1 MSLFA
6 LLALCFLQEPVAPE
20 SAEQE
25 PVAPESAEQEPGKDP
40 ITMQDME
47 KAIAAVT
54 ERFAEVDI
62 LLNKTVEGIS
72 DAADQPEAPLAE
84 DASIGAAADAAAQ
97 LVADM
102 EHLLEVLPAPPQ
114 QPNDGSGSG
123 GEPQE
128 GMPSQPSDPS
138 RDPQG
143 NQNDGSPQPQESQ
156 NGQAPPPEMPLR
168 SVLRD
173 PRAGQWG
180 NLPPRLQQ
188 AIDNASADDLPLRYR
203 RWLVEYH
210 RNGSD
215 N

>member
-6 LLALCFLQEPVAPE
+6 LLALCWLQEPVTPE
-20 SAEQE
+20 
-25 PVAPESAEQEPGKDP
+25 PGEQEPGQD
-40 ITMQDME
+40 TVSMQDME

-62 LLNKTVEGIS
+62 LLNKTVNGIS
-72 DAADQPEAPLAE
+72 DAVDQQEAPPAE
-84 DASIGAAADAAAQ
+84 EASIGAAADAAAQ

-114 QPNDGSGSG
+114 QPNGSGSP
-123 GEPQE
+123 EQQPQE
-128 GMPSQPSDPS
+128 GMPSSPSDPN

-143 NQNDGSPQPQESQ
+143 NQDSGAPKPEESQ
-156 NGQAPPPEMPLR
+156 SGQAPPPEMPLR

-215 N
+215 S